1 MTALIWSRTVDA
13 PTREEEER
21 TEVVALEPMLPC
33 EPKEE
38 YPKTPALEN
47 GENRLA
53 VTPYVASS
61 V

>member
-1 MTALIWSRTVDA
+1 MDA